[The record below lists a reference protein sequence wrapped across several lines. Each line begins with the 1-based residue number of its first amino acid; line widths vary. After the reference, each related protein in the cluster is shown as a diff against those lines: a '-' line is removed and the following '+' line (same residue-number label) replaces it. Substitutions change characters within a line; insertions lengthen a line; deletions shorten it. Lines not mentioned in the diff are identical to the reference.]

1 MHPVPL
7 KYLIPLIIAIL
18 MLLCISDLNAQKKG
32 FIVNPDGTR
41 EKVTIYY
48 DKSTPN
54 SVQVEI
60 SKNSKSTY
68 LPADLQS
75 FGFTSLTGGKIT
87 YVSVANGGSDEPNVF
102 MRQLV
107 SGSQA
112 LLELHQDVPRFFYQS
127 TNGVIEIAKG
137 DLGRTLNNLAEG
149 KPFWELQPEKIKFS
163 KAHLISFFK
172 ALNKGNRAQPNI
184 SVKRLSFSIIS
195 GQATLA
201 AIDIDNHNSV
211 SAEADFDAFSFGASI
226 YMPVKTS
233 LRFGINAQ
241 LSLEQFSF
249 YKNTRTAESDQDAT
263 VMFDRFLIELS
274 PTYKLNFGRLSSYAF
289 FGVAVGHVL
298 KDRSEFFIADFNNN
312 EIQFRSHENTYST
325 NQHLGMSGGL
335 GLNFHISPKMLSGLE
350 FRWSGTTITESS
362 LDNLDTYRLTLNL
375 GF

>member
-1 MHPVPL
+1 
-7 KYLIPLIIAIL
+7 
-18 MLLCISDLNAQKKG
+18 MLSCITDLNAQKKG
-32 FIVNPDGTR
+32 FIVNSDGTR

-48 DKSTPN
+48 DRSTPN

-75 FGFTSLTGGKIT
+75 FGFTSLPGGKVT

-107 SGSQA
+107 SASLA
-112 LLELHQDVPRFFYQS
+112 LLELQEDVSRFFYQS
-127 TNGVIEIAKG
+127 TNGVIEITKS
-137 DLGRTLNNLAEG
+137 DLGSTLNKLAEG
-149 KPFWELQPEKIKFS
+149 KPFWELQPEKIRFS

-172 ALNKGNRAQPNI
+172 AINKGNKAQPNF
-184 SVKRLSFSIIS
+184 SDKRLSFSIIS
-195 GQATLA
+195 GKATLA
-201 AIDIDNHNSV
+201 AIELDNHNSV
-211 SAEADFDAFSFGASI
+211 AAEADLNAFSFGASI
-226 YMPVKTS
+226 YVPIKTS

-249 YKNTRTAESDQDAT
+249 YNNTRTAKSDQDAT
-263 VMFDRFLIELS
+263 VMFDRFLIELT
-274 PTYKLNFGRLSSYAF
+274 PTYKLTFGRLSSYAF

-325 NQHLGMSGGL
+325 NQHLGMSGGV

-350 FRWSGTTITESS
+350 FRWSSTSVTESS